1 MFDAASASA
10 SASASLLSA
19 SASLLSALDDD
30 SQQVC
35 KFNDQ

>member
-10 SASASLLSA
+10 SA